1 LKLLS
6 FTHHQEDRLGVLI
19 ADTIVDLPQA
29 WAEFNKQTKLQS
41 LPENQFPTDVVSLL
55 SAEKSIQQSC
65 QQLIRWLQNSS
76 FEVGSTAFVYSRD
89 SVKINPPVPNSG
101 KIVCV
106 GLNYADHCQ
115 EQNWEIPTS
124 PVLFAKF
131 PTCITGTNDLIQWPP
146 ESSQQVDYEAE
157 LAVVISKRAS
167 QVSAAQAYDYIGGY
181 MIANDVSARDVQFAD
196 KQWVRGKS
204 FDTFCPTGPYLVTQ
218 DEIGDPHHLFVKC
231 RVNGELRQDSNTEH
245 LVFKVPELIAFISKT
260 STLLPGDIICTGTP
274 GGVGVFRDPPTFL
287 QSGDVVEIEI
297 DQLGHLKNTV
307 A

>member
-29 WAEFNKQTKLQS
+29 WAEFINQNKLQS
-41 LPENQFPTDVVSLL
+41 LPEQQFPADVVSLL
-55 SAEKSIQQSC
+55 SAERSLLQSC
-65 QQLIRWLQNSS
+65 QQLLGWLQTSN
-76 FEVGSTAFVYSRD
+76 FEAGSTAFVYSRD
-89 SVKINPPVPNSG
+89 SVKINPPVPNPG

-131 PTCITGTNDLIQWPP
+131 PTCITGYDDLIEWPS

-157 LAVVISKRAS
+157 LAVVISKTAS

-218 DEIGDPHHLFVKC
+218 DEIGDPHHLSVKC
-231 RVNGELRQDSNTEH
+231 WVNGELRQDSNTEY

-260 STLLPGDIICTGTP
+260 STLRPGDIICTGTP

-297 DQLGHLKNTV
+297 DQLGRLKNMV

>member
-89 SVKINPPVPNSG
+89 SVKINPPVPNPG

-218 DEIGDPHHLFVKC
+218 DEIGDPHNLSVKC
-231 RVNGELRQDSNTEH
+231 WVNGELRQDSNTEH

-297 DQLGHLKNTV
+297 DQLGRLKNTV